1 MMSRL
6 ILIVIPCT
14 LVTAGLMYAMAAFN
28 GLDPLAPE
36 VRTIA
41 WVSLLVAAYVG
52 FRLAMVIN
60 RYLKKR
66 EGGETASP
74 DGGASAAKAGAAFK
88 SWGRSSSLDARMAE
102 RRRRVEAARA
112 KQAESESE

>member
-1 MMSRL
+1 MSRL
-6 ILIVIPCT
+6 ILIAIPCT

-66 EGGETASP
+66 EGDDMSNT
-74 DGGASAAKAGAAFK
+74 GGASAAKAGAAFK
-88 SWGRSSSLDARMAE
+88 SWGRSSSLDARMAQ

>member
-1 MMSRL
+1 MPRL
-6 ILIVIPCT
+6 ILIAIPCT
-14 LVTAGLMYAMAAFN
+14 LLTAGLMYAMAAFN

-41 WVSLLVAAYVG
+41 WVSLLVAAYLG

-66 EGGETASP
+66 EGDDTSIAAS
-74 DGGASAAKAGAAFK
+74 ASAAKAGAAFK